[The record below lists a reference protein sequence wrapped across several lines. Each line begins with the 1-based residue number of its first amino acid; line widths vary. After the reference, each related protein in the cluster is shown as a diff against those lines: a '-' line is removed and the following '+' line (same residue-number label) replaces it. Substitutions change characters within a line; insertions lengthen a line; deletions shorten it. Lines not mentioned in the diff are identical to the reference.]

1 MRIHKH
7 KSRDWGAAVLQSK
20 YFRTCLAIIAF
31 LTILYLGSKVIF
43 LFTPLVS
50 IFNLLLV
57 PMMLSGFMYYLLRPL
72 VNFLETKK
80 LGRALSILLIYLVFI
95 GLFVLFWV
103 LVWPT
108 LREQIQNFIDNTPY
122 LVEGLQN
129 QFNKIQNDPS
139 FSRFFKGD
147 TDLTTRLTEY
157 VNSAITWV
165 TNSMSNLIGVISSI
179 VVVIATLPI
188 ILYYM
193 LKDGYK
199 LSPILQGLIPRKYR
213 KEGQDMLKDI
223 DSALS
228 GFIVTRVL
236 LNVVLGIMLYIGFL
250 FIGLPYSLLLAVISI
265 PLNFIPYVGS
275 LLAAIPVI
283 IVGFIESPSMAL
295 WSLIIIVV
303 AQQIQDNVLSPIIYG
318 KSLDVHPLTTVV
330 LVLIG
335 GDFFG
340 IIGVLI
346 ALPVYMILKILFLR
360 IYEIIIAEREDDPS
374 GPGPIAPAGIEVEI
388 VKEEQL

>member
-1 MRIHKH
+1 M
-7 KSRDWGAAVLQSK
+7 LQSK

-43 LFTPLVS
+43 LFTPVVAIL
-50 IFNLLLV
+50 NLLLV

-72 VNFLETKK
+72 VSFLERHK
-80 LGRALSILLIYLVFI
+80 LGRGLSILLIYLVAV
-95 GLFVLFWV
+95 GLFILFWV

-122 LVEGLQN
+122 LVQGMQD
-129 QFNKIQNDPS
+129 QFNKLQNDPS
-139 FSRFFKGD
+139 LSRFFKGD
-147 TDLTTRLTEY
+147 TDVAARLSEY
-157 VNSAITWV
+157 LNAGITWV
-165 TNSMSNLIGVISSI
+165 TNSMTNLIGVVSSI

-193 LKDGYK
+193 LKDGHK
-199 LSPILQGLIPRKYR
+199 LSPILQSLIPKKYR
-213 KEGQDMLKDI
+213 KEGQEMLKDI

-250 FIGLPYSLLLAVISI
+250 IIGLPYSLLLAVISI

-275 LLAAIPVI
+275 LLAAIPVV
-283 IVGFIESPSMAL
+283 IVGFIDSPSMAI
-295 WSLIIIVV
+295 WSLVIIVV

-318 KSLDVHPLTTVV
+318 KSLDVHPLTTVL

-346 ALPVYMILKILFLR
+346 ALPVYMIIKIIFLR
-360 IYEIIIAEREDDPS
+360 IYEIIIAERIE
-374 GPGPIAPAGIEVEI
+374 EVEV

>member
-1 MRIHKH
+1 M
-7 KSRDWGAAVLQSK
+7 LQSK

-43 LFTPLVS
+43 LFTPVVAIL
-50 IFNLLLV
+50 NLLLV

-72 VNFLETKK
+72 VSFLERHK
-80 LGRALSILLIYLVFI
+80 LGRGLSILLIYLIAV
-95 GLFVLFWV
+95 GLFILFWV

-122 LVEGLQN
+122 LVQGMQD
-129 QFNKIQNDPS
+129 QFNKLQNNPS
-139 FSRFFKGD
+139 LSRFFKGD
-147 TDLTTRLTEY
+147 TDVAARLSGY
-157 VNSAITWV
+157 LNDGITWV
-165 TNSMSNLIGVISSI
+165 TNSMTNLIGVISSI

-193 LKDGYK
+193 LKDGHK
-199 LSPILQGLIPRKYR
+199 LSPILQSLIPKKYR
-213 KEGQDMLKDI
+213 KEGQEMLKDI

-250 FIGLPYSLLLAVISI
+250 IIGLPYSLLLAVISI

-275 LLAAIPVI
+275 LLAAIPVV
-283 IVGFIESPSMAL
+283 IVGFIDSPSMAI
-295 WSLIIIVV
+295 WSLVIIVV

-318 KSLDVHPLTTVV
+318 KSLDVHPLTTVL

-346 ALPVYMILKILFLR
+346 ALPVYMIIKIIFLR
-360 IYEIIIAEREDDPS
+360 IYEIIIAERIE
-374 GPGPIAPAGIEVEI
+374 EVEVI
-388 VKEEQL
+388 KEEHL

>member
-1 MRIHKH
+1 M
-7 KSRDWGAAVLQSK
+7 LQSK

-43 LFTPLVS
+43 LFSPVVAIL
-50 IFNLLLV
+50 NLLLV

-72 VNFLETKK
+72 VSFLERHK
-80 LGRALSILLIYLVFI
+80 LGRGLSILLIYLVAV
-95 GLFVLFWV
+95 GLFILFWV

-122 LVEGLQN
+122 LVQGMQD
-129 QFNKIQNDPS
+129 QFNKLQNDPS
-139 FSRFFKGD
+139 LSRFFKGD
-147 TDLTTRLTEY
+147 TDVAARLSGY
-157 VNSAITWV
+157 LNDGITWV
-165 TNSMSNLIGVISSI
+165 TNSMTNLIGVISSI

-193 LKDGYK
+193 LKDGHK
-199 LSPILQGLIPRKYR
+199 LSPILQSLIPRKYR
-213 KEGQDMLKDI
+213 KEGQEMLKDI

-250 FIGLPYSLLLAVISI
+250 IIGLPYSLLLAVISI

-275 LLAAIPVI
+275 LLAAIPVV
-283 IVGFIESPSMAL
+283 IVGFIDSPSMAI
-295 WSLIIIVV
+295 WSLVIIVV

-318 KSLDVHPLTTVV
+318 KSLDVHPLTTVL

-346 ALPVYMILKILFLR
+346 ALPVYMIIKIIFLR
-360 IYEIIIAEREDDPS
+360 IYEIIIAERVE
-374 GPGPIAPAGIEVEI
+374 EVEVI
-388 VKEEQL
+388 KEEQL

>member
-1 MRIHKH
+1 
-7 KSRDWGAAVLQSK
+7 
-20 YFRTCLAIIAF
+20 
-31 LTILYLGSKVIF
+31 
-43 LFTPLVS
+43 
-50 IFNLLLV
+50 
-57 PMMLSGFMYYLLRPL
+57 
-72 VNFLETKK
+72 
-80 LGRALSILLIYLVFI
+80 
-95 GLFVLFWV
+95 
-103 LVWPT
+103 
-108 LREQIQNFIDNTPY
+108 
-122 LVEGLQN
+122 
-129 QFNKIQNDPS
+129 
-139 FSRFFKGD
+139 
-147 TDLTTRLTEY
+147 
-157 VNSAITWV
+157 
-165 TNSMSNLIGVISSI
+165 
-179 VVVIATLPI
+179 
-188 ILYYM
+188 
-193 LKDGYK
+193 
-199 LSPILQGLIPRKYR
+199 
-213 KEGQDMLKDI
+213 MLKDI

-236 LNVVLGIMLYIGFL
+236 LNVVLGIILYIGFL
-250 FIGLPYSLLLAVISI
+250 VIGLPYSLLLAVISI

-295 WSLIIIVV
+295 WSLVIIVV

-360 IYEIIIAEREDDPS
+360 IYEIIIAEREDDPG
-374 GPGPIAPAGIEVEI
+374 GPGPIAPEGIEVEI

>member
-1 MRIHKH
+1 M
-7 KSRDWGAAVLQSK
+7 LQSK
-20 YFRTCLAIIAF
+20 YFRTSLAIIAF

-43 LFTPLVS
+43 LFAPVVA

-57 PMMLSGFMYYLLRPL
+57 PMMLSGFMYYLLRPI
-72 VNFLETKK
+72 VNYLATKK
-80 LGRALSILLIYLVFI
+80 MNRGLSVLLIYLVFA

-122 LVEGLQN
+122 LVQGLQD
-129 QFNKIQNDPS
+129 QFNKLQNDPS
-139 FSRFFKGD
+139 LSRFFSGD
-147 TDLTTRLTEY
+147 TDLTTKLTEY

-179 VVVIATLPI
+179 VLVIATLPI

-193 LKDGYK
+193 LKDGHK
-199 LSPILQGLIPRKYR
+199 LSPILMNLIPRKYR
-213 KEGQDMLKDI
+213 KEGQEILKSI

-275 LLAAIPVI
+275 LLAAVPVV
-283 IVGFIESPSMAL
+283 IVGFIESPSMAI
-295 WSLIIIVV
+295 WSVVIILF

-330 LVLIG
+330 LVLVG

-346 ALPVYMILKILFLR
+346 ALPVYMIIKILFVR
-360 IYEIIIAEREDDPS
+360 IYEIIITEREDMPDPD
-374 GPGPIAPAGIEVEI
+374 PVPDAKIEI
-388 VKEEQL
+388 IKEE

>member
-1 MRIHKH
+1 M
-7 KSRDWGAAVLQSK
+7 LQSK
-20 YFRTCLAIIAF
+20 YFRTSLSIIAF
-31 LTILYLGSKVIF
+31 LLILYLGSKVMF
-43 LFTPLVS
+43 LFTPLLS
-50 IFNLLLV
+50 IINLLLV

-72 VNFLETKK
+72 VRFLEKRK
-80 LGRALSILLIYLVFI
+80 LNRALSILLIYLVFA
-95 GLFVLFWV
+95 GLFVLFWI
-103 LVWPT
+103 LIWPT
-108 LREQIQNFIDNTPY
+108 LREQFQNFIDNMPY
-122 LVEGLQN
+122 LVEGMQN
-129 QFNKIQNDPS
+129 QFNQLRNDPS
-139 FSRFFKGD
+139 LSRFFSGD
-147 TDLTTRLTEY
+147 TDLSDKISEY
-157 VNSAITWV
+157 VSNTITWM

-193 LKDGYK
+193 LKDGHK
-199 LSPILQGLIPRKYR
+199 LSPILLGLFPRKYR
-213 KEGQDMLKDI
+213 KEGQDMLSDI

-228 GFIVTRVL
+228 GFIVTRVI

-275 LLAAIPVI
+275 LLASIPVL
-283 IVGFIESPSMAL
+283 IVGFIESPSMAI
-295 WSLIIIVV
+295 WSLVIILV

-330 LVLIG
+330 IVLVG

-346 ALPVYMILKILFLR
+346 ALPVYMIAKIIFMR
-360 IYEIIIAEREDDPS
+360 IYEIIVAER
-374 GPGPIAPAGIEVEI
+374 VEEI
-388 VKEEQL
+388 QLPKDEQM

>member
-1 MRIHKH
+1 MQ
-7 KSRDWGAAVLQSK
+7 QSK
-20 YFRTCLAIIAF
+20 YFRTSLAIIAF

-43 LFTPLVS
+43 LFSPLLA
-50 IFNLLLV
+50 IINLLLV
-57 PMMLSGFMYYLLRPL
+57 PMMLAGFMYYLLRPI
-72 VNFLETKK
+72 VNYLEKKK
-80 LGRALSILLIYLVFI
+80 LPRALAILLIYLVI
-95 GLFVLFWV
+95 AGLFVLFWV

-129 QFNKIQNDPS
+129 QFTQLQNDPS
-139 FSRFFKGD
+139 LSRFFKGD
-147 TDLTTRLTEY
+147 TDLTSRISQY
-157 VNSAITWV
+157 VNDAIAWV
-165 TNSMSNLIGVISSI
+165 TNSFTNLIGVVSSI

-193 LKDGYK
+193 LKDGNK
-199 LSPILQGLIPRKYR
+199 LSPILQSLIPKKYR
-213 KEGQDMLKDI
+213 KEGQEMLKDI

-236 LNVVLGIMLYIGFL
+236 LNVVLGAMLYIGFL
-250 FIGLPYSLLLAVISI
+250 IIGLPYSLLLALISI

-275 LLAAIPVI
+275 LLASVPVV
-283 IVGFIESPSMAL
+283 IVGFIESPTMAI
-295 WSLIIIVV
+295 WSVVIILV

-330 LVLIG
+330 IVLVG

-346 ALPVYMILKILFLR
+346 ALPVYMIAKIIFKR
-360 IYEIIIAEREDDPS
+360 VYEIIVTEREE
-374 GPGPIAPAGIEVEI
+374 EVPVI
-388 VKEEQL
+388 KEEHL

>member
-1 MRIHKH
+1 M
-7 KSRDWGAAVLQSK
+7 LQSK

-43 LFTPLVS
+43 LFNPLLA
-50 IFNLLLV
+50 ILNLLLV

-72 VNFLETKK
+72 VKFLERHK
-80 LGRALSILLIYLVFI
+80 LGRALSILLIYLVAV

-122 LVEGLQN
+122 LVEGIQD
-129 QFNKIQNDPS
+129 QFTRLQNDPS
-139 FSRFFKGD
+139 LSRFFKGD

-157 VNSAITWV
+157 VNNVITWV
-165 TNSMSNLIGVISSI
+165 TNSMTNLISVVSSI
-179 VVVIATLPI
+179 VVLIATLPI

-193 LKDGYK
+193 LKDGDK
-199 LSPILQGLIPRKYR
+199 LSPILISLIPRKYR
-213 KEGQDMLKDI
+213 KEGQEMLKDI

-236 LNVVLGIMLYIGFL
+236 LNVILGVMLYIGFL
-250 FIGLPYSLLLAVISI
+250 IIGLPYSLLLALISI

-275 LLAAIPVI
+275 LLASIPVI
-283 IVGFIESPSMAL
+283 IVGFIDSPSMAI
-295 WSLIIIVV
+295 WSLVIILV

-346 ALPVYMILKILFLR
+346 ALPVYMIAKIIFLR
-360 IYEIIIAEREDDPS
+360 IYEIIVAERVE
-374 GPGPIAPAGIEVEI
+374 EVQV
-388 VKEEQL
+388 VKDETL

>member
-1 MRIHKH
+1 MI
-7 KSRDWGAAVLQSK
+7 QSK
-20 YFRTCLAIIAF
+20 YFRTCLGIIAF
-31 LTILYLGSKVIF
+31 LTILYLGSKVIV
-43 LFTPLVS
+43 LFRPLVA
-50 IFNLLLV
+50 IFQLLLV

-72 VNFLETKK
+72 VSFLERKK
-80 LGRALSILLIYLVFI
+80 LNRTLSILLIYLVFA
-95 GLFVLFWV
+95 GLFILFWA

-108 LREQIQNFIDNTPY
+108 LREQIQNFIDNTPF
-122 LVEGLQN
+122 LVEGIQDQL
-129 QFNKIQNDPS
+129 NKLQNDPS
-139 FSRFFKGD
+139 LSRFFKGD
-147 TDLTTRLTEY
+147 ANLTTKLTEY
-157 VNSAITWV
+157 LNDAITWV
-165 TNSMSNLIGVISSI
+165 TNSMNRLIGVISSI

-193 LKDGYK
+193 LKDGHK
-199 LSPILQGLIPRKYR
+199 LSPILQSLIPKKFR

-250 FIGLPYSLLLAVISI
+250 IIGLPYSLLLALISI

-295 WSLIIIVV
+295 WSVVIIFV

-318 KSLDVHPLTTVV
+318 KSLDVHPLTTVL

-346 ALPVYMILKILFLR
+346 ALPVYMILKIIFLR
-360 IYEIIIAEREDDPS
+360 IYEIIIAER
-374 GPGPIAPAGIEVEI
+374 VEEI
-388 VKEEQL
+388 TIPKDEQL

>member
-1 MRIHKH
+1 L
-7 KSRDWGAAVLQSK
+7 LQSK
-20 YFRTCLAIIAF
+20 YFRTSLAIIAF
-31 LTILYLGSKVIF
+31 LLILFLGSKVIF
-43 LFTPLVS
+43 LFAPLVA

-72 VNFLETKK
+72 VKVLEKKK
-80 LGRALSILLIYLVFI
+80 LNRAIAILLIYIVFI

-108 LREQIQNFIDNTPY
+108 LQEQIQNFIDNTPY
-122 LVEGLQN
+122 LVQGLQD
-129 QFNKIQNDPS
+129 QFNKLQNNPML
-139 FSRFFKGD
+139 SRFFKGD
-147 TDLTTRLTEY
+147 SDLATRLSEY
-157 VNSAITWV
+157 LNDAIAWV

-193 LKDGYK
+193 LKDGHK
-199 LSPILQGLIPRKYR
+199 LSPILQSLIPKKYR

-228 GFIVTRVL
+228 SFIVTRVL
-236 LNVVLGIMLYIGFL
+236 LNVVLGIILYIGFL
-250 FIGLPYSLLLAVISI
+250 IIGLPYSLLLALISI

-275 LLAAIPVI
+275 LLAAVPVL
-283 IVGFIESPSMAL
+283 IVGFIESPTMAL
-295 WSLIIIVV
+295 WALIIIVI

-330 LVLIG
+330 LVLVG
-335 GDFFG
+335 GDFYG

-346 ALPVYMILKILFLR
+346 ALPVYMIIKIIFLR
-360 IYEIIIAEREDDPS
+360 IYEIIVAERVE
-374 GPGPIAPAGIEVEI
+374 EVPEP
-388 VKEEQL
+388 VSVMKDESL

>member
-1 MRIHKH
+1 M
-7 KSRDWGAAVLQSK
+7 LQSK

-43 LFTPLVS
+43 LFTPLVA

-72 VNFLETKK
+72 VKFLESKK
-80 LGRALSILLIYLVFI
+80 INRALSVLLIYLVFA

-129 QFNKIQNDPS
+129 QFNKLQNDPS
-139 FSRFFKGD
+139 LSRFFKGD
-147 TDLTTRLTEY
+147 TDLTTRLTAY
-157 VNSAITWV
+157 VNDAITWV

-193 LKDGYK
+193 LKDGHK
-199 LSPILQGLIPRKYR
+199 LSPILQSLIPRKYR
-213 KEGQDMLKDI
+213 KEGQDILKDI

-236 LNVVLGIMLYIGFL
+236 LNVVLGVMLYIGFL
-250 FIGLPYSLLLAVISI
+250 IIGLPYSLLLAVISI

-275 LLAAIPVI
+275 LLAAIPVV

-295 WSLIIIVV
+295 WSLVIIVV

-318 KSLDVHPLTTVV
+318 KSLDVHPLTTVLLV
-330 LVLIG
+330 LVG

-346 ALPVYMILKILFLR
+346 ALPVYMIIKILFLR
-360 IYEIIIAEREDDPS
+360 IYEIIIAERVETVEPDASS
-374 GPGPIAPAGIEVEI
+374 GPAAEIEIEVT
-388 VKEEQL
+388 KK

>member
-1 MRIHKH
+1 MFQH
-7 KSRDWGAAVLQSK
+7 K
-20 YFRTCLAIIAF
+20 YFRTSFAIITF
-31 LTILYLGSKVIF
+31 LLILYLGSKVMF
-43 LFTPLVS
+43 LFMPLVAV
-50 IFNLLLV
+50 INLLLV

-72 VNFLETKK
+72 VNFLEKKK
-80 LGRALSILLIYLVFI
+80 LNRTVSILLIYLLFV
-95 GLFVLFWV
+95 GLFILFGA

-108 LREQIQNFIDNTPY
+108 LREQIQNFIDNTPT
-122 LVEGLQN
+122 LVQGLQD
-129 QFNKIQNDPS
+129 QFNQLQNNPAL
-139 FSRFFKGD
+139 SRFFNGD
-147 TDLTTRLTEY
+147 SDLATRVSEY
-157 VNSAITWV
+157 VNEGITWV

-193 LKDGYK
+193 LKDGHK
-199 LSPILQGLIPRKYR
+199 LSPILQGLIPRKFR
-213 KEGQDMLKDI
+213 KEGQEMLKDI

-236 LNVVLGIMLYIGFL
+236 LNVILGIMLYIGFL
-250 FIGLPYSLLLAVISI
+250 SIGLQYALLLAVISI

-283 IVGFIESPSMAL
+283 IVGFIESPMMAIWAL
-295 WSLIIIVV
+295 LIVFV

-318 KSLDVHPLTTVV
+318 KSLDVHPLTTVL

-335 GDFFG
+335 GDFYG

-346 ALPVYMILKILFLR
+346 ALPVYMIIKIIFLR
-360 IYEIIIAEREDDPS
+360 IYEIIIAER
-374 GPGPIAPAGIEVEI
+374 IEESSEI
-388 VKEEQL
+388 QEEM

>member
-1 MRIHKH
+1 M
-7 KSRDWGAAVLQSK
+7 LQSK

-360 IYEIIIAEREDDPS
+360 IYEIIIAEREDDPG